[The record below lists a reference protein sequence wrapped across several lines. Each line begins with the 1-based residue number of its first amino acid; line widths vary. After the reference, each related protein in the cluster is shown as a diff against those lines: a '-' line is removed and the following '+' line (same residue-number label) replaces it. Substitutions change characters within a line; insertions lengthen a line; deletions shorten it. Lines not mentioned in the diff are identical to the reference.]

1 VTSTGASESDPESEP
16 TWAQKLVPLSGMILG
31 TRRPGGSPGPLAV
44 PVPEAP
50 DEPAGGV
57 GPGVG
62 VGTPETCASVTPP
75 FEHFGGGLTL
85 ASVLGF
91 VSENHAASRTC
102 QRLRVRVG
110 SLERVMCQSAP

>member
-1 VTSTGASESDPESEP
+1 MAR
-16 TWAQKLVPLSGMILG
+16 LG
-31 TRRPGGSPGPLAV
+31 HWQCQCQRRLMSRRAEWPGSRSRNSRG
-44 PVPEAP
+44 
-50 DEPAGGV
+50 
-57 GPGVG
+57 
-62 VGTPETCASVTPP
+62 ASVTPP
-75 FEHFGGGLTL
+75 FEHFGGGPKCSNGGLTL